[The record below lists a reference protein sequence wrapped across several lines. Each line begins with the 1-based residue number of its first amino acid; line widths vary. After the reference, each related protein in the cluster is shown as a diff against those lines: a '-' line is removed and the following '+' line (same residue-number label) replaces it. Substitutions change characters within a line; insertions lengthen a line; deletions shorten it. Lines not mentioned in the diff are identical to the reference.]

1 MDVLK
6 GGTGCFLPA
15 WVVAFDLTN
24 AVVGDDSS
32 RDHWFQTWACVY
44 VALLFVVKDND
55 TILLAKSQTW
65 SSVRAFML
73 E

>member
-6 GGTGCFLPA
+6 GGTGCLLPA
-15 WVVAFDLTN
+15 RVAAFDLTSP
-24 AVVGDDSS
+24 VLGEDSS

-55 TILLAKSQTW
+55 ITLLAKS
-65 SSVRAFML
+65 
-73 E
+73 